1 MAANLLTNTNTS
13 PQPKYTINGTVAAG
27 DLCRYIPGTGIVSGF
42 LADTVYTVNTETTLP
57 VSPPAGSTS
66 AAGSLMATTKHF
78 SIDYFSDGKY
88 VVVFRQSNAAMY
100 QIFNA
105 DGTVFLAETAVAGI
119 TGNGPIDV
127 AVMATG
133 EFVIAVSHTT
143 TNVQLFKYTSAGVQS
158 ASVIV
163 AAVNSSTGNVR
174 VLPLS
179 GGGMIVV
186 CNNTTTNINA
196 YRYNDSLVFQST
208 VLLGTF
214 NNAAMAGSG
223 IGLAQINSGNVVIA
237 FANTTTNTQ
246 YVVVS
251 SGTTIS
257 IVQAAATVTGTGTSN
272 NIIVKPVVG
281 TIFAGGY
288 LIFTSQSTGAF
299 ITLVNSSHAIVQA
312 RTYFTEFGSQYIG
325 CMDVVAL
332 PNDEFG
338 VFYGSSNYSYAVK
351 FFKMHATGRV
361 TTTVKDMMVV
371 PTTSA
376 LTARRS
382 STGEIIVGSNP
393 QVATQPITLKR
404 WTLGT
409 QAQTISMTLPPSTLF
424 GNAITPP
431 KYLNMWSIGPNGFA
445 KGTVSITTMTNGN
458 FAIAICSANH
468 VSIKV
473 VSVTG
478 DILSENTTVFVT
490 SPTFVRLIT
499 LADGTIFGITGNATS
514 IWYFNC
520 DATSAIVNAFYLSAT
535 AFTSQNN
542 AAICALPNGDVA
554 VAVNN
559 TSTNLQFAIW
569 RPSTGTYVSNFR
581 SINSINLTSAGPDC
595 LAMCNTSDGN
605 FVIASGQ
612 YNATMQ
618 TAKFDVAGNQ
628 LTAWASVPTTGSST
642 PEQTLAVAPLTAGGW
657 MVIGSYTSSGAYYSS
672 YTSAGVL
679 DPFRNANT
687 LSGSASPYLCGFNAV
702 AYGDKIYAVV
712 RDNGNANVSCALWQF
727 DKYGSVINR
736 VLIPTLVAPTNCK
749 LAINSN
755 GVIAV
760 FFGAAT
766 PSNGGLIATFSADL
780 QLVGVA
786 QESGTAGSNIRM
798 GVDGTFQ
805 LNKDWGDGLTVNQLG
820 YSPPGI
826 KGRIYRNIATL
837 TTKKSDIN

>member
-1 MAANLLTNTNTS
+1 MASNLLTNTNTS

-42 LADTVYTVNTETTLP
+42 LTDPTYTVNTETTLP
-57 VSPPAGSTS
+57 PGSSAASTS

-88 VVVFRQSNAAMY
+88 VVVFRQTNAAMY

-127 AVMATG
+127 AVTATG

-158 ASVIV
+158 AAVIV
-163 AAVNSSTGNVR
+163 AAVNSATGNVR

-196 YRYNDSLVFQST
+196 YRYNDSLVFQSS

-223 IGLAQINSGNVVIA
+223 IGLTQITSGNVAIA
-237 FANTTTNTQ
+237 FANSTTNTQ

-272 NIIVKPVVG
+272 SIIVKPVIG
-281 TIFAGGY
+281 TAFAGGY
-288 LIFTSQSTGAF
+288 LIFTSQASGLYV
-299 ITLVNSSHAIVQA
+299 TLANSSNAIVQS
-312 RTYFTEFGSQYIG
+312 RTYFTEFGAQYIG

-338 VFYGSSNYSYAVK
+338 VFYSSTTYSYSVK
-351 FFKMHATGRV
+351 FFKMHATARV
-361 TTTVKDMMVV
+361 TTTVKDMMIV

-376 LTARRS
+376 ITARRS

-393 QVATQPITLKR
+393 QVATQPISLKR
-404 WTLGT
+404 WTLGV
-409 QAQTISMTLPPSTLF
+409 QAQTIPMNLPPSTLF
-424 GNAITPP
+424 GSSITQPKSINAW
-431 KYLNMWSIGPNGFA
+431 NIGPNGFA
-445 KGTVSITTMTNGN
+445 KGTASICTLANGN
-458 FAIAICSANH
+458 FAIAVCSANH
-468 VSIKV
+468 ISLKI

-478 DILSENTTVFVT
+478 DVLSENTTVFLT
-490 SPTFVRLIT
+490 SPTFVRIIT
-499 LADGTIFGITGNATS
+499 LPDNTIFGITGNATS
-514 IWYFNC
+514 IWIFNG
-520 DATSAIVNAFYLSAT
+520 DAVYGTITTFNLSAT

-554 VAVNN
+554 IAVNN
-559 TSTNLQFAIW
+559 TSTNLQLAIW
-569 RPSTGTYVSNFR
+569 RPSTASYISSFR
-581 SINSINLTSAGPDC
+581 SVNALNLTSAGPDC
-595 LAMCNTSDGN
+595 LSMCNTTDGN
-605 FVIASGQ
+605 FVIAAAQ

-628 LTAWASVPTTGSST
+628 ITTWASVPTTGSST

-657 MVIGSYTSSGAYYSS
+657 MVIGSYASSGAYYSAFN
-672 YTSAGVL
+672 SAGVI
-679 DPFRNANT
+679 DPVRNAIPLN
-687 LSGSASPYLCGFNAV
+687 GSSSPYLCGFNAV
-702 AYGDKIYAVV
+702 AYGDKVYAVV
-712 RDNGNANVSCALWQF
+712 RDAGNSNVSCALWQF

-736 VLIPTLVAPTNCK
+736 MLIPTLVAPTNCK
-749 LAINSN
+749 LAVNSN

-760 FFGAAT
+760 FYGAAT
-766 PSNGGLIATFSADL
+766 PNNGGFFTTFSSDL
-780 QLVGVA
+780 QLVGIA

-798 GVDGTFQ
+798 GIDGTFQ
-805 LNKDWGDGLTVNQLG
+805 LNKDWNDGLTINQLG

-826 KGRIYRNIATL
+826 KGRIYRNVATL